1 MLPSVPKSLGRL
13 SDAYLSAYL
22 ALGTSDNPLKL
33 PIRKSYL
40 VILVDGLGVSNIK
53 SAGGHANFLNQKLK
67 SSKSLFSGFPATTTS
82 SLTSLATG
90 KSNGEHAV
98 LGHRVYDRPLEQNIN
113 FLNDLGTDLDPRKY
127 QDFETISE
135 LAAREGVLVSTIG
148 PAEYDRSGFTMAT
161 MPNAKYIAASS
172 FEERFKAA
180 QRALTVPNSLTYL
193 YFPEL
198 DQLAHR
204 FGSNSQNWLNAIE
217 ELDSELAKFSRSL
230 SSNLGVVLTAD
241 HGIIDVLADK
251 HIYLD
256 EYECFDD
263 LEQIGGDPR
272 VSFLYFPSG
281 VNLLQ
286 KREENEIA
294 IAGTVGSVSIMNEPL
309 ATGVPIA
316 PNKKMVYLTGF
327 LIGFLFPIVFIYFKM
342 LFDTKVR
349 TVLDLESLN
358 IPCLGEIPKYDGGQE
373 FYLMDS
379 KQRNS
384 CSEGFRRLRTNINFM
399 LWSVCRKHH

>member
-1 MLPSVPKSLGRL
+1 MANLASMLPSVPKSLGRL

-22 ALGTSDNPLKL
+22 ALGTADNPLKL

-40 VILVDGLGVSNIK
+40 FILVDGLGVSNIK

-98 LGHRVYDRPLEQNIN
+98 LGHRVYDRKLKQNIN
-113 FLNDLGTDLDPRKY
+113 FLNDLGPDLDPGKY
-127 QDFETISE
+127 QDLETISE
-135 LAAREGVLVSTIG
+135 LAGRDGVLVSTIG

-204 FGSNSQNWLNAIE
+204 FGSYSQTWLNAIE
-217 ELDSELAKFSRSL
+217 ELDAELAKFSRGL
-230 SSNLGVVLTAD
+230 SSNSGVVLTAD

-286 KREENEIA
+286 KREEITN
-294 IAGTVGSVSIMNEPL
+294 
-309 ATGVPIA
+309 
-316 PNKKMVYLTGF
+316 
-327 LIGFLFPIVFIYFKM
+327 LIGGICHVATVAELVDSGWLAKLSTQAASVAPDLVLLPSADRVAYHRGFAKARSLLMVGQHGGMMQAEWEVPLIVF
-342 LFDTKVR
+342 
-349 TVLDLESLN
+349 
-358 IPCLGEIPKYDGGQE
+358 
-373 FYLMDS
+373 
-379 KQRNS
+379 
-384 CSEGFRRLRTNINFM
+384 
-399 LWSVCRKHH
+399 